1 MLIFEAV
8 EEFIKARVER
18 NWSPF
23 SPVHCEEIQSLFID
37 GIEMLSHYLQL
48 FGFLKIPINPVFGH
62 FKCGVRLENP
72 EHLLVNKVTHGF
84 LRLTDWCQ

>member
-48 FGFLKIPINPVFGH
+48 FGFLKIPINI
-62 FKCGVRLENP
+62 RS
-72 EHLLVNKVTHGF
+72 LVTLNAEFDLKI
-84 LRLTDWCQ
+84 LNIYW